1 MTCKGSLDPLQSGL
15 FWQGLWIQQSG
26 SIQSV
31 RPSRRK
37 KTVVWWVMSSQWCAI
52 NQNCLRL
59 LKISLFISFSVQKKG
74 NILHLLNKRPFHQSV
89 LVGFEHKDV
98 GFEFCLCSSIHLP
111 KSSKSAFFFPSPLGF
126 ELNYL
131 LQNIWLAFLIR
142 HFRWKPTVQL

>member
-1 MTCKGSLDPLQSGL
+1 MVRNQSELPKAAKDFSLHL
-15 FWQGLWIQQSG
+15 
-26 SIQSV
+26 V
-31 RPSRRK
+31 
-37 KTVVWWVMSSQWCAI
+37 
-52 NQNCLRL
+52 
-59 LKISLFISFSVQKKG
+59 SVQKKG

-131 LQNIWLAFLIR
+131 LQNI
-142 HFRWKPTVQL
+142 